1 MSTDVIYAYG
11 TPPFEIEADKD
22 YIKELDGLCKEIFTE
37 IDSEFNLK
45 HHSFSSYELFDVI
58 ENFTDNDELALDI
71 FENLTTYLGVNV
83 FDKK

>member
-1 MSTDVIYAYG
+1 MSIDVIYAYG
-11 TPPFEIEADKD
+11 TPPFEIEGDKD
-22 YIKELDGLCKEIFTE
+22 YINELDILSKEIFIE

-58 ENFTDNDELALDI
+58 ETFTDNDELALDI
-71 FENLTTYLGVNV
+71 FENLTSYKGVNV